1 MSASGSDAAQIRR
14 LREALA
20 AAEAALDSLIAGL
33 AASPDTDTRSEEAAM
48 QRTEERAAALAED
61 IDRLR
66 GEVEQFRG
74 NA

>member
-1 MSASGSDAAQIRR
+1 
-14 LREALA
+14 
-20 AAEAALDSLIAGL
+20 
-33 AASPDTDTRSEEAAM
+33 M